1 MPKWRNNDKEAKIC
15 KNWSHCQVLKTLL
28 MWKASDSSN
37 ARLFNW
43 STFQLVDCSTD
54 RLFIWSTV
62 QLIDCS
68 TDRLFNLSTVQ
79 LIDSSTYRQ
88 FNLSTVQQ
96 INFSTCRLFNWSTF
110 QLVDSSTRRLIR
122 VSFTR
127 AIYLAT
133 MSQPYVISKLNF
145 FSTLHRAR
153 EHTP

>member
-54 RLFIWSTV
+54 RLFNWSTV
-62 QLIDCS
+62 HLIDS
-68 TDRLFNLSTVQ
+68 SPDLLFNLSTVQ
-79 LIDSSTYRQ
+79 LVDSSTCRQ
-88 FNLSTVQQ
+88 FNLSTVQL
-96 INFSTCRLFNWSTF
+96 I
-110 QLVDSSTRRLIR
+110 DSSTRRLIR

-127 AIYLAT
+127 AIYLAM
-133 MSQPYVISKLNF
+133 MSQPFQHCIEPENTHHRVTFRRAGLHFDLFRSSQTGHKL
-145 FSTLHRAR
+145 
-153 EHTP
+153 